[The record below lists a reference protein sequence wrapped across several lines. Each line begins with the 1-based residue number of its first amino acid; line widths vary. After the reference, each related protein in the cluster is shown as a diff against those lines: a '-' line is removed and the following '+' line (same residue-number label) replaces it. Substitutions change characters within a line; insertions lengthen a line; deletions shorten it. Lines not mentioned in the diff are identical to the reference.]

1 MVCNPIGP
9 GRDTKLQ
16 KKSPAK
22 HFDRGHFYF
31 STEGQPYFG
40 ARGQSHLARGVN
52 SPRIFQSDHSYAAKI
67 YIKHRKSK

>member
-22 HFDRGHFYF
+22 RFDRGHFYF

-40 ARGQSHLARGVN
+40 ARGQSHLTRGVN
-52 SPRIFQSDHSYAAKI
+52 SPRIFQALLSS
-67 YIKHRKSK
+67 KSRMIF